1 MPKKKRILKF
11 EDLIRFSMPER
22 GIGKAKIKLNMAGE
36 VSMSSVIV
44 RSISE
49 ANENMLA
56 DFRHSED
63 YKLIMIKPGE
73 NGDFKFPRT
82 GLKKFKVW
90 KEIMRKL
97 GYLLPAVYYMEW
109 DSEEKVWVG
118 ELQEVAEA
126 PVI

>member
-1 MPKKKRILKF
+1 
-11 EDLIRFSMPER
+11 MPER
-22 GIGKAKIKLNMAGE
+22 GTGKAKIKLNMAGE

-63 YKLIMIKPGE
+63 YKLIM
-73 NGDFKFPRT
+73 
-82 GLKKFKVW
+82 
-90 KEIMRKL
+90 
-97 GYLLPAVYYMEW
+97 EW

>member
-11 EDLIRFSMPER
+11 EDLISFSMPER
-22 GIGKAKIKLNMAGE
+22 GIGKAKIKLNLAGE
-36 VSMSSVIV
+36 VCISSVII
-44 RSISE
+44 RSISA

-73 NGDFKFPRT
+73 NGEFRFPKT
-82 GLKKFKVW
+82 GLKKFREW
-90 KEIMRKL
+90 KEIMQKL

-118 ELQEVAEA
+118 ELQEVVEA
-126 PVI
+126 PEI

>member
-82 GLKKFKVW
+82 GLKKFKRVERNNA
-90 KEIMRKL
+90 EIRISSA
-97 GYLLPAVYYMEW
+97 GGLLYG
-109 DSEEKVWVG
+109 VG
-118 ELQEVAEA
+118 
-126 PVI
+126 